1 MANQTLYDSDF
12 YQWTQE
18 TLRQIQERDF
28 ENIDWENLAEEI
40 EALGRAEK
48 NAILSYLEQL
58 LIHLLLYQYWKP
70 VRYLYTSGWEN
81 EIDEFRSRLER
92 MLASKSLSNFF
103 TLQVDNAYSKAKRRA
118 IKKFVRAGLDAPI
131 FPEQC
136 PYTIEQLLD
145 LDYFPEPN

>member
-40 EALGRAEK
+40 KALGRAEK

-70 VRYLYTSGWEN
+70 VRYLYTSGWD

-92 MLASKSLSNFF
+92 ILDSKSLSNFF
-103 TLQVDNAYSKAKRRA
+103 TLQVDSAYLKAKRRA
-118 IKKFVRAGLDAPI
+118 IKKFVRAGLDAPS

-136 PYTIEQLLD
+136 PYTIEQLLN